1 MSLGSSG
8 RGARLGIR
16 ALPGY
21 NPAVSRATASLKI
34 VVGDPIPSIGLRAT
48 DGYLL
53 NLRSWVGKSPVA
65 HLFFAGPSL
74 TGAARTAADAMARAV
89 ASNVSRLD
97 AAGAAIT
104 GVTTDNERQQTEFVT
119 ALELPFLLLSDERK
133 IASEA
138 LGIPLVERRGN
149 TNVASPVMV
158 AVDEAGLVRGI
169 YHDPDPRLV
178 AAIVLEIFREPLP
191 A

>member
-1 MSLGSSG
+1 
-8 RGARLGIR
+8 
-16 ALPGY
+16 
-21 NPAVSRATASLKI
+21 VSRATASLKI

>member
-1 MSLGSSG
+1 M
-8 RGARLGIR
+8 
-16 ALPGY
+16 
-21 NPAVSRATASLKI
+21 SRATASLKI
-34 VVGDPIPSIGLRAT
+34 GIGDPIPSIGLRAT

-65 HLFFAGPSL
+65 HLFFAGPTL
-74 TGAARTAADAMARAV
+74 TGAARTAAEGVARAV
-89 ASNVSRLD
+89 GADALRLD
-97 AAGAAIT
+97 AAGVAIT

-119 ALELPFLLLSDERK
+119 ALELPFILLSDERK

-138 LGIPLVERRGN
+138 LGIPLVERRGS
-149 TNVASPVMV
+149 TNVATPVLV
-158 AVDEAGLVRGI
+158 AVDDTGLVRGI

-178 AAIVLEIFREPLP
+178 AAIVLETFREPLP